1 VPHPFTLLV
10 KGARGNHRTRRAF
23 VSSSKKTDTI
33 GTGDGSMMIRREV
46 LKTIFCALG
55 ALVFV
60 STAAVSFAAGVT
72 EITLP
77 GTRVFPES
85 ITSTKDGTLIAGSF
99 GHGNVLKI
107 APGKTDAVE
116 FIKAGTNGL
125 NTVLGV
131 FADEKNKLLWVCS
144 NKLGPTGDPTAVKTF
159 DLKTGATKD
168 SYTLPGAPTLCND
181 IAVAPDGTAY
191 ISDTL
196 GGALDMLKPGS
207 KALEV
212 AAKDPLLAGVDGLA
226 FADKSTLYVN
236 SVTAN
241 KILRVDLGA
250 DGKSAR
256 ITDLKLPR
264 ALDRPDGMR
273 AIGGGRMLLA
283 ENSGKMS
290 LVIISGDNVTLTT
303 LKEVSASTPAV
314 TATKGMAWVAEG
326 KLNYVQDPKMKDQD
340 PGTFKMYAVPLPK

>member
-1 VPHPFTLLV
+1 M
-10 KGARGNHRTRRAF
+10 A
-23 VSSSKKTDTI
+23 
-33 GTGDGSMMIRREV
+33 
-46 LKTIFCALG
+46 
-55 ALVFV
+55 
-60 STAAVSFAAGVT
+60 TAATTFGGQVT
-72 EITLP
+72 QITLP

-85 ITSTKDGTLIAGSF
+85 ITSTSDGTLIVGSF
-99 GHGNVLKI
+99 GHGYVLRI

-116 FIKAGTNGL
+116 WIKAGTNGL

-159 DLKTGATKD
+159 DLKTGAPKD
-168 SYTLPGAPTLCND
+168 SYVLPGDRTLCND
-181 IAVAPDGTAY
+181 IAIAPDGTAY
-191 ISDTL
+191 VTDTI
-196 GGALDMLKPGS
+196 GGAVDMLKPGA

-212 AAKDPLLAGVDGLA
+212 AAKDPLLAGADGLA
-226 FADKSTLYVN
+226 FGNKTTLYVN

-241 KILRVDLGA
+241 KIVRVDLGP
-250 DGKSAR
+250 DGKSTG

-273 AIGGGRMLLA
+273 AVGKGRFLLA

-290 LVIISGDNVTLTT
+290 LVTFDGNNVMLTT

-326 KLNYVQDPKMKDQD
+326 KLNYVQDPAMKDKD
-340 PGTFKMYAVPLPK
+340 PGSFNMYAVPLPKP

>member
-1 VPHPFTLLV
+1 MAT
-10 KGARGNHRTRRAF
+10 ATTAF
-23 VSSSKKTDTI
+23 
-33 GTGDGSMMIRREV
+33 
-46 LKTIFCALG
+46 
-55 ALVFV
+55 
-60 STAAVSFAAGVT
+60 AGQVT
-72 EITLP
+72 QITLP

-85 ITSTKDGTLIAGSF
+85 ITSTHDGTLIVGSF
-99 GHGNVLKI
+99 GHGYVLRI
-107 APGKTDAVE
+107 APGQTDAVE
-116 FIKAGTNGL
+116 WIKAGTNGL

-159 DLKTGATKD
+159 DLKTGAPKD
-168 SYTLPGAPTLCND
+168 SYVLPGDRTLCND

-191 ISDTL
+191 VTDTI
-196 GGALDMLKPGS
+196 GGAVDMLKPGA

-212 AAKDPLLAGVDGLA
+212 AAKDPLLAGADGLA
-226 FADKSTLYVN
+226 FGSKTTLYVN

-241 KILRVDLGA
+241 KIVRVDLGP
-250 DGKSAR
+250 DGKSTG

-273 AIGGGRMLLA
+273 AVGKGRFLLA

-290 LVIISGDNVTLTT
+290 LVTFDGDNVMLTT

-326 KLNYVQDPKMKDQD
+326 KLNYVQDPAMKDKD
-340 PGTFKMYAVPLPK
+340 PGAFNMYAVPLPKP